1 MQEHSLFQVF
11 ISRLN
16 RLDIGYMVTGAV
28 ASIVY
33 GEPRLTHDI
42 DLVVELSDKNAR
54 KIVEGFPSDEFYCP
68 PLEVIKLETSRP
80 LRGHFNIIHHESGF
94 KADIY
99 ILGVDE
105 LHRWAM
111 SNKKAIEMEGER
123 FWVAP
128 PEYVIIRKLQYYREG
143 GSDKHLK
150 DIVGM
155 IQISCERIDLE
166 VLTEKVKR
174 YGLEEQWQEAQA
186 MVEE

>member
-42 DLVVELSDKNAR
+42 D
-54 KIVEGFPSDEFYCP
+54 P

-94 KADIY
+94 KAGIY

-111 SNKKAIEMEGER
+111 SNKKAIEIEGER
-123 FWVAP
+123 FWLAP
-128 PEYVIIRKLQYYREG
+128 PEYVIVRKLQYYREG

-150 DIVGM
+150 DIAGM
-155 IQISCERIDLE
+155 IQISSDRIDLE
-166 VLTEKVKR
+166 VLKEKVER
-174 YGLEEQWQEAQA
+174 YGLKEQWHEVQA

>member
-105 LHRWAM
+105 LHHWAK

-186 MVEE
+186 MVGE